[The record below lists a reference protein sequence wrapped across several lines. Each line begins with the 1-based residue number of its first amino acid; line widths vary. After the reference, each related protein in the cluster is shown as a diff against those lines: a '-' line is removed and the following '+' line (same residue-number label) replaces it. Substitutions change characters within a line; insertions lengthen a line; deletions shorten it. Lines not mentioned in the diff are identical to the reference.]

1 MFGGEVRATGKEG
14 KAEVIDSKTITALF
28 VFWICNTGNL
38 NLNSFCIASNSCC
51 DAIVGRGKGCW
62 QQNNRCFGGLWRDSG
77 FVLNLCLNGV
87 VMNEAR
93 WEGKR
98 LLTSKQSL
106 MALKLFSASMKNV
119 LNSPFFLSYD
129 TKYMSMLQVAMW
141 VLLLWLV
148 HLVRALRKNGAKVF
162 LIRKGQT
169 AQLFPPFIKNSFLPS
184 GLFCFWSAFQIRCV
198 FRRNILR
205 TEVTNWGNH
214 QIFILVVSYS
224 QPPLLPSS
232 KHVSQ
237 FHHCYIHHRYHHLPI
252 KNGLNMWSVD
262 DDCLLF

>member
-1 MFGGEVRATGKEG
+1 MRATGKEG

-28 VFWICNTGNL
+28 VFWICNTGS
-38 NLNSFCIASNSCC
+38 LNSYCNANVEI
-51 DAIVGRGKGCW
+51 GKGCR

-129 TKYMSMLQVAMW
+129 TK
-141 VLLLWLV
+141 
-148 HLVRALRKNGAKVF
+148 
-162 LIRKGQT
+162 
-169 AQLFPPFIKNSFLPS
+169 
-184 GLFCFWSAFQIRCV
+184 
-198 FRRNILR
+198 
-205 TEVTNWGNH
+205 
-214 QIFILVVSYS
+214 
-224 QPPLLPSS
+224 
-232 KHVSQ
+232 
-237 FHHCYIHHRYHHLPI
+237 
-252 KNGLNMWSVD
+252 
-262 DDCLLF
+262 